1 MKLNFKAILIFIV
14 AVFLSI
20 LTINHFSQ
28 NKNTNLSGKITI
40 WATENTYPYIE
51 EAAKKFE
58 ESHKRVDI
66 NVSNVNS
73 KNYYNNLI
81 NTNKKDL
88 PNIVELNSSKLSE
101 LANKHTI
108 SVSDEGNLVN
118 TYKMNFPDNRIQQVV
133 VNDQILGVPFTSRP
147 LVLYLRE
154 DVLNKYGHTNSEIN
168 TWNDLINVSKDIYK
182 KSKGKYKGLSGY
194 NEDIKDLES
203 LLIMQNME
211 YNVSNSDIRNNV
223 KNTIKKL
230 KNDNILGKNEKDGF
244 FGRISSINGMKEL
257 MAINEKCIWTAN
269 NVPAAK
275 TADNRFFNAEGEN
288 FAVLNSDENN
298 IGLINAFLEYMT
310 NDTDLAL
317 KYVREGRIFSSYLY
331 TYKNKEIEKEVRN
344 FKGKSPLVVMSNIYK
359 KAPKIK
365 EYNDYLSLRQDI
377 LSN

>member
-58 ESHKRVDI
+58 ESHKRVSI

-88 PNIVELNSSKLSE
+88 PNIVELNSSKLSD

-154 DVLNKYGHTNSEIN
+154 DVLKQYGHTNSQIN

-211 YNVSNSDIRNNV
+211 YNVSNTDVENNV

-230 KNDNILGKNEKDGF
+230 KDDNILGKNDKDGF

-298 IGLINAFLEYMT
+298 IVLINAFLEYIT
-310 NDTDLAL
+310 NDTELAL
-317 KYVREGRIFSSYLY
+317 KYVKEGKFFSSYLY
-331 TYKNKEIEKEVRN
+331 TYKNKEIEKEVKN
-344 FKGKSPLVVMSNIYK
+344 FEGKSPLVVMSNIYK

-365 EYNDYLSLRQDI
+365 EYNDYLSLREDI
-377 LSN
+377 LSD